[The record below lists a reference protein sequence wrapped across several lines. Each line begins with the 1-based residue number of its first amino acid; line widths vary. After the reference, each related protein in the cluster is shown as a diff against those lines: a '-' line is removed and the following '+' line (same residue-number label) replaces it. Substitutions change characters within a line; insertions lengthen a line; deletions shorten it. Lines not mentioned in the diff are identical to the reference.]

1 MAIPVI
7 PLPVDR
13 LAGQRPAAR
22 AEQRPIERDGA
33 TPGRTE
39 ASAADS
45 FELPDRS
52 ERPSATVTRLGD
64 HLAQRRPNHRVTSE
78 PGRPPPPPI
87 AARQVPAQAPS
98 DPGSADAA
106 QRIAQI
112 VGRTANLAFQ
122 AQLIA
127 HNTPGPSSQSA
138 GGQPNQRLAETASA
152 AYRRRQGAQDTAP
165 LIEPHRP
172 VDLVI

>member
-7 PLPVDR
+7 PLPADR
-13 LAGQRPAAR
+13 LAGHRPAAR
-22 AEQRPIERDGA
+22 AEQRPIERDGVA
-33 TPGRTE
+33 PGRTE
-39 ASAADS
+39 ATATDS

-52 ERPSATVTRLGD
+52 ERVSATVTRLDD
-64 HLAQRRPNHRVTSE
+64 HLAQRRPNHRVTAE
-78 PGRPPPPPI
+78 PSRPPPPVTP
-87 AARQVPAQAPS
+87 RELPAQAPPE
-98 DPGSADAA
+98 PGPTDAA

-122 AQLIA
+122 AQVIA
-127 HNTPGPSSQSA
+127 HSTPGPSSPST
-138 GGQPNQRLAETASA
+138 GGQSSQRLAEAASA
-152 AYRRRQGAQDTAP
+152 AYLRRQGTQDTAP